1 MHENDMKVIDNAKNG
16 NKDAMT
22 KLIEDNNGL
31 IWSIVRR
38 FNGRGYDIEDLYQI
52 GTIGFIKAIQRFDTS
67 FEVRLSTYAVP
78 YILGEIK
85 RYIRDD
91 GPIKVSR
98 SIKELNVK
106 ILELQREFL
115 HKYGRDISLEEIS
128 KELKIS
134 KEEIAMALDSA
145 RPVDSIEDAK
155 YKDNKTDKTVSILEQ
170 ISTGKDEETEI
181 TNRITI
187 KNLINELKSL
197 PININS
203 IINKEVYKEITNDI
217 YKENDIFFIGRNVDY
232 ALCMEGSLKLKEISY
247 IHSEAYAA
255 GELKH
260 GTISLIDN
268 NTPVFAIVTKDS
280 IKEKTISNIKEVK
293 SRGAKVILVTN
304 DINID
309 KEIYDVLIEI
319 PKTSDLLQSMLTIVP
334 LQVLSYEIAKLR
346 GCDIDKP
353 KNLAKSVTVE

>member
-155 YKDNKTDKTVSILEQ
+155 YKDNKTDKTVSI
-170 ISTGKDEETEI
+170 
-181 TNRITI
+181 
-187 KNLINELKSL
+187 
-197 PININS
+197 
-203 IINKEVYKEITNDI
+203 
-217 YKENDIFFIGRNVDY
+217 
-232 ALCMEGSLKLKEISY
+232 
-247 IHSEAYAA
+247 
-255 GELKH
+255 
-260 GTISLIDN
+260 
-268 NTPVFAIVTKDS
+268 
-280 IKEKTISNIKEVK
+280 
-293 SRGAKVILVTN
+293 
-304 DINID
+304 
-309 KEIYDVLIEI
+309 
-319 PKTSDLLQSMLTIVP
+319 
-334 LQVLSYEIAKLR
+334 
-346 GCDIDKP
+346 
-353 KNLAKSVTVE
+353 

>member
-1 MHENDMKVIDNAKNG
+1 MKVIDNAKNG

-38 FNGRGYDIEDLYQI
+38 FNGRGFDIEDLYQI

-67 FEVRLSTYAVP
+67 FEVKLSTYAVP

-187 KNLINELKSL
+187 KNLINEL
-197 PININS
+197 NDN
-203 IINKEVYKEITNDI
+203 EKEII
-217 YKENDIFFIGRNVDY
+217 LLRYYKQ
-232 ALCMEGSLKLKEISY
+232 
-247 IHSEAYAA
+247 
-255 GELKH
+255 
-260 GTISLIDN
+260 
-268 NTPVFAIVTKDS
+268 
-280 IKEKTISNIKEVK
+280 KTQMQVSKILGITQVQV
-293 SRGAKVILVTN
+293 SRIERKVL
-304 DINID
+304 D
-309 KEIYDVLIEI
+309 KM
-319 PKTSDLLQSMLTIVP
+319 KKR
-334 LQVLSYEIAKLR
+334 LS
-346 GCDIDKP
+346 G
-353 KNLAKSVTVE
+353 

>member
-1 MHENDMKVIDNAKNG
+1 MKVIDNAKNG

-187 KNLINELKSL
+187 KNLINEL
-197 PININS
+197 NDN
-203 IINKEVYKEITNDI
+203 EKEII
-217 YKENDIFFIGRNVDY
+217 LLRYYKQ
-232 ALCMEGSLKLKEISY
+232 
-247 IHSEAYAA
+247 
-255 GELKH
+255 
-260 GTISLIDN
+260 
-268 NTPVFAIVTKDS
+268 
-280 IKEKTISNIKEVK
+280 KTQMQVSKILGITQVQV
-293 SRGAKVILVTN
+293 SRIERKVL
-304 DINID
+304 D
-309 KEIYDVLIEI
+309 KM
-319 PKTSDLLQSMLTIVP
+319 KKR
-334 LQVLSYEIAKLR
+334 LS
-346 GCDIDKP
+346 G
-353 KNLAKSVTVE
+353 